1 MTAIALPAAPDRYRF
16 KYLIAITVSLA
27 SVLEL
32 LDTSIVNVAI
42 PHMMGNL
49 GATLDQIAWVS
60 TGYIVANV
68 IVLPITG
75 WLSAYF
81 GRRSYFAGSIALF
94 TIASFMCGNAGSLG
108 SLVFWRIIQGLGG
121 GALLSTSQ
129 AILYEE
135 FPREEYGTAM
145 AIFGVGVMVG
155 PTLGPT
161 VGGWITD
168 MYGWPWIFYINIP
181 FGMLALA
188 LTLSFINDSLHQ
200 ERSARVD
207 FVGLG
212 LLAVGI
218 GALQTMLERGERLDW
233 FASGSVRLLAITSAI
248 SLITFVWHELRTE
261 HPVVDLRILKSRQL
275 AVGVVFGLVLGVC
288 LYATVFVLPVYL
300 QNVRNFT
307 ANQTGLV
314 ILPGA
319 LASAFT
325 MASMGRLTGKFDG
338 RLSIAAGVGIFALSM
353 WKHAH
358 FTTDSGMSDF
368 FWPLI
373 FRGVG
378 LGLIFVPLTN
388 LALADLPM
396 SRIPNGTGLF
406 NLMRQLGGSVGI
418 AMSATLLQRFTAI
431 HRADLAANVTPYA
444 EATRERLTM
453 ITQSLISRGELPAL
467 AQTKAIGFLN
477 GVVTKQW
484 TLLNVYV
491 GAHLLSP
498 APLAG
503 LPRVLAWGA
512 VLLVAWLPLVAM
524 FTARRR
530 SIRSLDWAAYTAM
543 GLSSLLIVSF
553 SVIDLLRLPDTA
565 RVVLAVVSGAA
576 LLTLLG
582 IVLARRPR
590 VVRVTVPIAD
600 LPSDLAGFRILQ
612 LSDLHIGPTI
622 RRPFVDA
629 VVDRANAL
637 RPDLVAVTGD
647 VADGLVPELREH
659 VAPLGRLHAPHGAYF
674 VTGNHEYYWDVRG
687 WTRELERLGIAVLSN
702 EHRLVVRGEGRL
714 LLAGVTDLSAASDP
728 AAAVAGAPPS
738 DVRVLLAHQ
747 PRSAFAAQA
756 AGYDLQLSGHTHGGQ
771 YFPFNLL
778 IRLFQPFVAGLHRLE
793 SMWLYVS
800 RGTGYWGPPLR
811 LCAPAEITLLELVP
825 A

>member
-1 MTAIALPAAPDRYRF
+1 MTAAALPISVAPDRYKYR
-16 KYLIAITVSLA
+16 YLIAITVSLA

-81 GRRSYFAGSIALF
+81 GRRQYFAGSIALF
-94 TIASFMCGNAGSLG
+94 TVASFMCGNAGSLG
-108 SLVFWRIIQGLGG
+108 SLIFWRIVQGLGG

-188 LTLSFINDSLHQ
+188 LTMSFIQDSRHQ
-200 ERSARVD
+200 TRAERID

-212 LLAVGI
+212 LLAAGI
-218 GALQTMLERGERLDW
+218 GALQVMLERGERLDW
-233 FASGSVRLLAITSAI
+233 FASPSVRLLALTSVV
-248 SLITFVWHELRTE
+248 SLITFIWHELRTE
-261 HPVVDLRILKSRQL
+261 YPVVDLRILKSRQL
-275 AVGVVFGLVLGVC
+275 AVGVLFGLVLGVC
-288 LYATVFVLPVYL
+288 LYATIFVLPVYL
-300 QNVRNFT
+300 QNIRNFT

-325 MASMGRLTGKFDG
+325 MAFMGRLQGKFDA
-338 RLSIAAGVGIFALSM
+338 RLSIAAGIGVFALAM

-358 FTTDSGMSDF
+358 FTTESGMSDF

-396 SRIPNGTGLF
+396 SKIPNGTGLF

-418 AMSATLLQRFTAI
+418 ALSATLLQRFTAI

-444 EATRERLTM
+444 EATRERIAM
-453 ITQSLISRGELPAL
+453 ISNALIARGDVPAI

-477 GVVTKQW
+477 GIVTREAMMLSFEQLF
-484 TLLNVYV
+484 LLFGSAFV
-491 GAHLLSP
+491 LS
-498 APLAG
+498 
-503 LPRVLAWGA
+503 
-512 VLLVAWLPLVAM
+512 LPL
-524 FTARRR
+524 
-530 SIRSLDWAAYTAM
+530 
-543 GLSSLLIVSF
+543 
-553 SVIDLLRLPDTA
+553 
-565 RVVLAVVSGAA
+565 
-576 LLTLLG
+576 
-582 IVLARRPR
+582 
-590 VVRVTVPIAD
+590 
-600 LPSDLAGFRILQ
+600 
-612 LSDLHIGPTI
+612 
-622 RRPFVDA
+622 
-629 VVDRANAL
+629 
-637 RPDLVAVTGD
+637 
-647 VADGLVPELREH
+647 
-659 VAPLGRLHAPHGAYF
+659 
-674 VTGNHEYYWDVRG
+674 
-687 WTRELERLGIAVLSN
+687 
-702 EHRLVVRGEGRL
+702 L
-714 LLAGVTDLSAASDP
+714 LLMHRNKGMAGGSAA
-728 AAAVAGAPPS
+728 
-738 DVRVLLAHQ
+738 AH
-747 PRSAFAAQA
+747 
-756 AGYDLQLSGHTHGGQ
+756 
-771 YFPFNLL
+771 
-778 IRLFQPFVAGLHRLE
+778 
-793 SMWLYVS
+793 
-800 RGTGYWGPPLR
+800 
-811 LCAPAEITLLELVP
+811 
-825 A
+825 

>member
-1 MTAIALPAAPDRYRF
+1 MATATLQLPALTGVDRYRYR
-16 KYLIAITVSLA
+16 YLIAITVSLA

-81 GRRSYFAGSIALF
+81 GRRRYFAGSIALF
-94 TIASFMCGNAGSLG
+94 TLASFMCGNAGSLEA
-108 SLVFWRIIQGLGG
+108 LVFWRIIQGLGG

-129 AILYEE
+129 AFLYEE

-188 LTLSFINDSLHQ
+188 LTMSFINDSQHQ
-200 ERSARVD
+200 QKTGRVD
-207 FVGLG
+207 WLGLG
-212 LLAVGI
+212 LLAAGV
-218 GALQTMLERGERLDW
+218 GALQILLERGERLDW
-233 FASGSVRLLAITSAI
+233 FASPSVRLLAFTSVI
-248 SLITFVWHELRTE
+248 SLITFIWHELRTE

-300 QNVRNFT
+300 QNVRQFT

-325 MASMGRLTGKFDG
+325 MAVMGRTAGKFDG
-338 RLSIAAGVGIFALSM
+338 RWSIVAGVGLFALSM

-358 FTTDSGMSDF
+358 FTTDSDMPDF

-396 SRIPNGTGLF
+396 SKIPNGTGLF

-418 AMSATLLQRFTAI
+418 ALSATLVQRFQAI
-431 HRADLAANVTPYA
+431 HRADLIAHVTPYA
-444 EATRERLTM
+444 EAARERLA
-453 ITQSLISRGELPAL
+453 LI
-467 AQTKAIGFLN
+467 
-477 GVVTKQW
+477 
-484 TLLNVYV
+484 
-491 GAHLLSP
+491 GA
-498 APLAG
+498 
-503 LPRVLAWGA
+503 R
-512 VLLVAWLPLVAM
+512 LVATGTPPGLVEAKALKVLDLQVTRQAMMLSFEQLFLLFAAVFVLSLPL
-524 FTARRR
+524 
-530 SIRSLDWAAYTAM
+530 
-543 GLSSLLIVSF
+543 LLLMHKSKGM
-553 SVIDLLRLPDTA
+553 PGGG
-565 RVVLAVVSGAA
+565 GAA
-576 LLTLLG
+576 
-582 IVLARRPR
+582 
-590 VVRVTVPIAD
+590 
-600 LPSDLAGFRILQ
+600 
-612 LSDLHIGPTI
+612 H
-622 RRPFVDA
+622 
-629 VVDRANAL
+629 
-637 RPDLVAVTGD
+637 
-647 VADGLVPELREH
+647 
-659 VAPLGRLHAPHGAYF
+659 
-674 VTGNHEYYWDVRG
+674 
-687 WTRELERLGIAVLSN
+687 
-702 EHRLVVRGEGRL
+702 
-714 LLAGVTDLSAASDP
+714 
-728 AAAVAGAPPS
+728 
-738 DVRVLLAHQ
+738 
-747 PRSAFAAQA
+747 
-756 AGYDLQLSGHTHGGQ
+756 
-771 YFPFNLL
+771 
-778 IRLFQPFVAGLHRLE
+778 
-793 SMWLYVS
+793 
-800 RGTGYWGPPLR
+800 
-811 LCAPAEITLLELVP
+811 
-825 A
+825 

>member
-1 MTAIALPAAPDRYRF
+1 MTALPLTLAPDRYKY

-81 GRRSYFAGSIALF
+81 GRRRYFAGSIALF
-94 TIASFMCGNAGSLG
+94 TIASFMCGNAH
-108 SLVFWRIIQGLGG
+108 SLVSLVIWRIIQGLGG

-168 MYGWPWIFYINIP
+168 TYGWPWIFYINIP

-188 LTLSFINDSLHQ
+188 MTMSFINDSRHQ
-200 ERSARVD
+200 ERSTRVD

-233 FASGSVRLLAITSAI
+233 WSSGQVRLLAITSAL
-248 SLITFVWHELRTE
+248 SLITFIWHELRTE
-261 HPVVDLRILKSRQL
+261 DPVVDLRILKSRQL

-300 QNVRNFT
+300 QNIRNFT

-325 MASMGRLTGKFDG
+325 MAVMGRQQGKFDG
-338 RLSIAAGVGIFALSM
+338 RWSIAAGVGIFALSM

-358 FTTDSGMSDF
+358 FTTESGMSDF

-418 AMSATLLQRFTAI
+418 ALSATLLQRFAAI
-431 HRADLAANVTPYA
+431 HRADLIANVTQFSEVA
-444 EATRERLTM
+444 RERLAA
-453 ITQSLISRGELPAL
+453 ISSGLLARGTPPAL
-467 AQTKAIGFLN
+467 AQTKA
-477 GVVTKQW
+477 
-484 TLLNVYV
+484 
-491 GAHLLSP
+491 
-498 APLAG
+498 
-503 LPRVLAWGA
+503 
-512 VLLVAWLPLVAM
+512 
-524 FTARRR
+524 
-530 SIRSLDWAAYTAM
+530 
-543 GLSSLLIVSF
+543 
-553 SVIDLLRLPDTA
+553 
-565 RVVLAVVSGAA
+565 LAVVDG
-576 LLTLLG
+576 LLTRQALMLSFEQLFLL
-582 IVLARRPR
+582 
-590 VVRVTVPIAD
+590 
-600 LPSDLAGFRILQ
+600 F
-612 LSDLHIGPTI
+612 
-622 RRPFVDA
+622 
-629 VVDRANAL
+629 
-637 RPDLVAVTGD
+637 
-647 VADGLVPELREH
+647 
-659 VAPLGRLHAPHGAYF
+659 GACF
-674 VTGNHEYYWDVRG
+674 
-687 WTRELERLGIAVLSN
+687 VLS
-702 EHRLVVRGEGRL
+702 LPL
-714 LLAGVTDLSAASDP
+714 LLLM
-728 AAAVAGAPPS
+728 
-738 DVRVLLAHQ
+738 HK
-747 PRSAFAAQA
+747 
-756 AGYDLQLSGHTHGGQ
+756 
-771 YFPFNLL
+771 
-778 IRLFQPFVAGLHRLE
+778 
-793 SMWLYVS
+793 S
-800 RGTGYWGPPLR
+800 RG
-811 LCAPAEITLLELVP
+811 VP
-825 A
+825 GGGVAH

>member
-1 MTAIALPAAPDRYRF
+1 MTAAALPISVAPDRYKYR
-16 KYLIAITVSLA
+16 YLIAITVSLA

-81 GRRSYFAGSIALF
+81 GRRQYFAGSIALF
-94 TIASFMCGNAGSLG
+94 TVASFMCGNAGSLG
-108 SLVFWRIIQGLGG
+108 SLIFWRIVQGLGG

-188 LTLSFINDSLHQ
+188 LTMSFIQDSRHQ
-200 ERSARVD
+200 TRAERID

-212 LLAVGI
+212 LLAAGI
-218 GALQTMLERGERLDW
+218 GALQVMLERGERLDW
-233 FASGSVRLLAITSAI
+233 FASPSVRLLALTSVV
-248 SLITFVWHELRTE
+248 SLITFIWHELRTE

-275 AVGVVFGLVLGVC
+275 AVGVLFGLVLGVC

-300 QNVRNFT
+300 QNIRNFT

-325 MASMGRLTGKFDG
+325 MAFMGRLQGKFDA
-338 RLSIAAGVGIFALSM
+338 RLSIAAGIGVFALAM

-358 FTTDSGMSDF
+358 FTTESGMSDF

-396 SRIPNGTGLF
+396 SKIPNGTGLF

-418 AMSATLLQRFTAI
+418 ALSATLLQRFTAI

-444 EATRERLTM
+444 EATRERIAM
-453 ITQSLISRGELPAL
+453 ISNALIAHGDVPAI

-477 GVVTKQW
+477 GIVTREAMMLSFEQLF
-484 TLLNVYV
+484 LLFGTAFV
-491 GAHLLSP
+491 LS
-498 APLAG
+498 
-503 LPRVLAWGA
+503 
-512 VLLVAWLPLVAM
+512 LPL
-524 FTARRR
+524 
-530 SIRSLDWAAYTAM
+530 
-543 GLSSLLIVSF
+543 
-553 SVIDLLRLPDTA
+553 
-565 RVVLAVVSGAA
+565 
-576 LLTLLG
+576 
-582 IVLARRPR
+582 
-590 VVRVTVPIAD
+590 
-600 LPSDLAGFRILQ
+600 
-612 LSDLHIGPTI
+612 
-622 RRPFVDA
+622 
-629 VVDRANAL
+629 
-637 RPDLVAVTGD
+637 
-647 VADGLVPELREH
+647 
-659 VAPLGRLHAPHGAYF
+659 
-674 VTGNHEYYWDVRG
+674 
-687 WTRELERLGIAVLSN
+687 
-702 EHRLVVRGEGRL
+702 L
-714 LLAGVTDLSAASDP
+714 LLM
-728 AAAVAGAPPS
+728 
-738 DVRVLLAHQ
+738 
-747 PRSAFAAQA
+747 
-756 AGYDLQLSGHTHGGQ
+756 
-771 YFPFNLL
+771 
-778 IRLFQPFVAGLHRLE
+778 HR
-793 SMWLYVS
+793 S
-800 RGTGYWGPPLR
+800 RGVGSAGP
-811 LCAPAEITLLELVP
+811 AH
-825 A
+825 